1 MKESRYSDE
10 KIVRILREVD
20 KDSVPEVAKRL
31 EVSEQSIYGLRKWF
45 ARTATEDVKEL
56 NNLTQENARLKKLL
70 ADRDLEIEIMKE
82 ISAKKW

>member
-31 EVSEQSIYGLRKWF
+31 EVSEQSIYGWRKWF